1 MSERLVPAPA
11 EQTLLEAQVVS
22 PPGSGSAAA
31 RPPAAGRRHL
41 DAVDVVRVVMIAG
54 VVSVHTVRYTT
65 NPNDTLAGAVT
76 GLLHLNREVFFFLT
90 AFVLTYAYGARRG
103 WSVWQFWARRYK
115 LVVPPYLAWS
125 VIYLVADP
133 GSHFPLLHELHRL
146 AAAIATGG
154 ARYHLYFLLVTMQ
167 IYAVYPL
174 LLWLLRATRRHHV
187 VLVAASF
194 ALQTA
199 LTATMHY
206 GGPQTGLLGSWFAHP
221 DPWLA
226 SYQFY
231 VVAGGVAALHFEELT
246 TWVRGHAGTVGALV
260 FATLVLD
267 LANYLVDTRWL
278 GQLPSKAGEVFQP
291 VVAVTSTA
299 AILGLYTLGV
309 RWADRGEHRRF
320 RGAVSQASD
329 ASFGVFLAHPLFLQV
344 LLAGAAVVVRP
355 AAAGRIP
362 SAVVLPLDF
371 LVVVP
376 LLYLSAAC
384 LVRVLR
390 RTSLSAT
397 LTGRSRQAA
406 TATPRR

>member
-1 MSERLVPAPA
+1 MSERVLPPAAEPARVGTQQAAPLAAPAP
-11 EQTLLEAQVVS
+11 S
-22 PPGSGSAAA
+22 
-31 RPPAAGRRHL
+31 AGRRHL

-54 VVSVHTVRYTT
+54 VICVHTVRYTT

-90 AFVLTYAYGARRG
+90 AFVLTYAYAARRE

-125 VIYLVADP
+125 VIYLMADP
-133 GSHFPLLHELHRL
+133 GSHFPLLAEAHRL
-146 AAAIATGG
+146 AVAIANGG

-167 IYAVYPL
+167 IYAVYPVV
-174 LLWLLRATRRHHV
+174 LWLLRATRRHHV
-187 VLVAASF
+187 LLVGASF

-206 GGPQTGLLGSWFAHP
+206 GPQQSGLLGAWFAHP

-246 TWVRGHAGTVGALV
+246 AWVRGHAGAVAALV
-260 FATLVLD
+260 AAALAVD
-267 LANYLVDTRWL
+267 LCSYLVDTRWL
-278 GQLPSKAGEVFQP
+278 GELPSKAGEVFQP
-291 VVAVTSTA
+291 VVAVTATA

-344 LLAGAAVVVRP
+344 LLAVGVAVVRP
-355 AAAGRIP
+355 AADGRMP

-376 LLYLSAAC
+376 FLYLSSAC
-384 LVRVLR
+384 LVRLLR
-390 RTSLSAT
+390 RTPFST
-397 LTGRSRQAA
+397 VLTGR
-406 TATPRR
+406 PRHSAPPPPHR